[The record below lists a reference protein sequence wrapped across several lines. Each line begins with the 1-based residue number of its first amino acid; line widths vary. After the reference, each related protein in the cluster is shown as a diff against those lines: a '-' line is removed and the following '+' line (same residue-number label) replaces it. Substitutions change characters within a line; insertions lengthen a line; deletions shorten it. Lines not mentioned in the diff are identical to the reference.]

1 MQNPDT
7 LLPADFGLTKRKCV
21 GRIID
26 DDEVNAWSLLYSI
39 LSMLFF
45 LFVLSYRQSF
55 VIFCDTLLRIL
66 SEGSLRFEHGTWD
79 YVVGRCVNI

>member
-26 DDEVNAWSLLYSI
+26 DDEVNGRCSI

-45 LFVLSYRQSF
+45 LFVLSYRQCF